1 MTFDDLGLSP
11 EILRAVREEGY
22 TEPTPIQ
29 EQAIPLVLAGRDLLA
44 RAQTGTGKTAAFAL
58 PILERLKQHA
68 NTSFSPARHPIRVLV
83 VTPTRELAVQV
94 GESFKSYGRHVGLR
108 TTVIYG
114 GVPMPPQER
123 DLLAGVEIVV
133 ATPGR
138 LLDHAGSRTLNLGQ
152 VQVLVLD
159 EADRMLDMGFIDDIR
174 RILAL
179 LPARRQ
185 NLLFSAT
192 LSAEIRSLAGAF
204 LHDPASVDVAP
215 AVSAAESIEHV
226 AYLVDT
232 DRKRDLLAHLV
243 RSRDLHQVLVFTR
256 TKQMTR
262 RLASQLD
269 RDGVESTAIHGDR
282 TQLERERA
290 LEMFKAGEVRVLVAT
305 DVAARGLDIEGLPMV
320 VNYEIPWDPEDYV
333 HRIGRTGRAGMTGL
347 AVSLVSIDE
356 EDQLRSINRLLGR
369 DLPVRQVRGFEV
381 DPSLRRRPCAEG
393 ATGPAVWVVGRL
405 VRRERTGRR
414 VGAWPD
420 GAAPPPD
427 PTATRVRPPGQAG
440 SGAWVALDS
449 TARTR
454 IARSRSSATSR
465 S

>member
-29 EQAIPLVLAGRDLLA
+29 EQAIPLVLSGRDLLA

-58 PILERLKQHA
+58 PILERLKGHA
-68 NTSFSPARHPIRVLV
+68 NNSFSPARHPIRVLV

-94 GESFKSYGRHVGLR
+94 GQSFKAYGRHVGLR

-179 LPARRQ
+179 LPAKRQ

-192 LSAEIRSLAGAF
+192 LNAEIRSLAGAF

-215 AVSAAESIEHV
+215 TVSAAESVEQI
-226 AYLVDT
+226 AYLVDP

-269 RDGVESTAIHGDR
+269 RDGVEATAIHGDR
-282 TQLERERA
+282 TQPERERA
-290 LEMFKAGEVRVLVAT
+290 LEMFKAGDVRVLVAT

-320 VNYEIPWDPEDYV
+320 VNYEIPYDPEDYV
-333 HRIGRTGRAGMTGL
+333 HRVGRTGRAGMPGL
-347 AVSLVSIDE
+347 AVSLVSLDE
-356 EDQLRSINRLLGR
+356 EDQLRSINRLLRR

-381 DPSLRRRPCAEG
+381 DPSA
-393 ATGPAVWVVGRL
+393 
-405 VRRERTGRR
+405 
-414 VGAWPD
+414 
-420 GAAPPPD
+420 
-427 PTATRVRPPGQAG
+427 
-440 SGAWVALDS
+440 
-449 TARTR
+449 R
-454 IARSRSSATSR
+454 IATNGRSHGPRGSSNGRSRRAVGNGRASAPSRQRASGSR
-465 S
+465 SRTPA

>member
-1 MTFDDLGLSP
+1 MK
-11 EILRAVREEGY
+11 A
-22 TEPTPIQ
+22 
-29 EQAIPLVLAGRDLLA
+29 
-44 RAQTGTGKTAAFAL
+44 
-58 PILERLKQHA
+58 HA

-94 GESFKSYGRHVGLR
+94 GTSFKAYGRHVGLR

-192 LSAEIRSLAGAF
+192 LDAEIRSLAGAF

-215 AVSAAESIEHV
+215 TVSAAESIDHI
-226 AYLVDT
+226 AYLVDPE
-232 DRKRDLLAHLV
+232 RKRDLLAHLV

-256 TKQMTR
+256 TKQTTR

-269 RDGVESTAIHGDR
+269 RDGVEATAIHGDR
-282 TQLERERA
+282 TQPERERA
-290 LEMFKAGEVRVLVAT
+290 LEMFKSGDVRVLVAT

-320 VNYEIPWDPEDYV
+320 VNYEIPYDPEDYV
-333 HRIGRTGRAGMTGL
+333 HRVGRTGRAGMPGL
-347 AVSLVSIDE
+347 AVSLVSLDE

-381 DPSLRRRPCAEG
+381 DPAARLATNGRSRDRRDAAGRGRRPG
-393 ATGPAVWVVGRL
+393 GPGR
-405 VRRERTGRR
+405 T
-414 VGAWPD
+414 
-420 GAAPPPD
+420 
-427 PTATRVRPPGQAG
+427 AG
-440 SGAWVALDS
+440 S
-449 TARTR
+449 TRQRARG
-454 IARSRSSATSR
+454 RSPSPA
-465 S
+465 